1 MSYNKILK
9 KQIARYLP
17 KDYHEAKEFT
27 QFLESVSDNYDSF
40 DRDKKII
47 ENAFIVSEKEFNEV
61 VENLKSQN
69 EIRLKSISELKDA
82 IAAIDAG
89 LLDGSA
95 DTDDDILNI
104 ITLLKEQIRKTKE
117 LEKHLTEAKE
127 IAEKTAR
134 AKGDFLSTM
143 SHEIRTPLNAIIGYI
158 HLLKQENPMPSQVEY
173 LDILQISSKNL
184 LSLVNDI
191 LDFNKIEENKIV
203 FASSDIE
210 IRKLLNEIKMANKI
224 MADER
229 GNTIKIMVDEDIP
242 KYLVGDTTRLA
253 QVFNNLVSN
262 AIKFTNKGRITVEL
276 QLKAQEGNNSVIDF
290 SISDTG
296 IGINEE
302 SQKHIFHRFTQA
314 HKYITREYGGTG
326 LGLAIIQKL
335 LKLMGSDIKVKSTI
349 GEGSTFYFTLTLP
362 KSSLQEGVEIDMGS
376 EKLLLDGVRI
386 LLVEDIT
393 YNAMLAKKMLTN
405 WNAHVTVAD
414 NGLKA
419 VEKVK
424 TEEFDII
431 LMDVQMPIMDGITAT
446 KEIRKFNPDICIFPL
461 TAAVDAEIQA
471 EFAELGA
478 KEFILKPINPDALR
492 KTLLKWYNSRVIKN

>member
-1 MSYNKILK
+1 MSYNKLLK
-9 KQIARYLP
+9 KQIARHLP
-17 KDYHEAKEFT
+17 KDYQDAKELCE
-27 QFLESVSDNYDSF
+27 FLEAISDNYDSF

-47 ENAFIVSEKEFNEV
+47 ENAFIVSEREFNDV
-61 VENLKSQN
+61 VASLKNQN
-69 EIRLKSISELKDA
+69 EIRLKSISELKNV
-82 IAAIDAG
+82 ISAIDAG
-89 LLDGSA
+89 LLNGI
-95 DTDDDILNI
+95 TDSDNDILQI

-117 LEKHLTEAKE
+117 LEKYLTEAKE

-134 AKGDFLSTM
+134 AKSDFLSTM

-191 LDFNKIEENKIV
+191 LDFNKIEENKII

-229 GNTIKIMVDEDIP
+229 GNTIRIMVDEDIP

-262 AIKFTNKGRITVEL
+262 AIKFTTNGRITVEL
-276 QLKAQEGNNSVIDF
+276 QLKAQEGNNFIIDF

-335 LKLMGSDIKVKSTI
+335 LKLMGSEIRVKSKI

-362 KSSLQEGVEIDMGS
+362 KSSLQEGIEIDMGS
-376 EKLLLDGVRI
+376 EKLLLDGVRV

-405 WNAHVTVAD
+405 WNAQVTIAD

-424 TEEFDII
+424 MNEFDIV
-431 LMDVQMPIMDGITAT
+431 LMDVQMPVMDGITAT
-446 KEIRKFNPDICIFPL
+446 KEIRKFNQEINIFPL

-478 KEFILKPINPDALR
+478 NEFILKPINPDSLR
-492 KTLLKWYNSRVIKN
+492 KTLLKWYSSRGVKN

>member
-17 KDYHEAKEFT
+17 KDYHDANDLTE
-27 QFLESVSDNYDSF
+27 FLESISDNYDSF

-47 ENAFIVSEKEFNEV
+47 ENAFVVSEKEFNDV
-61 VENLKSQN
+61 VANLKNQN
-69 EIRLKSISELKDA
+69 EIRLKSISELKNA
-82 IAAIDAG
+82 ISAIDAG
-89 LLDGSA
+89 LLNGTTDS
-95 DTDDDILNI
+95 DDDILQI
-104 ITLLKEQIRKTKE
+104 ITLLKDQIRKTKE
-117 LEKHLTEAKE
+117 LEKYLTEAKD

-134 AKGDFLSTM
+134 AKSDFLSTM
-143 SHEIRTPLNAIIGYI
+143 SHEIRTPLNAIIGYL
-158 HLLKQENPMPSQVEY
+158 HLLKQENPMPSQLEY

-191 LDFNKIEENKIV
+191 LDFNKIEENKII

-229 GNTIKIMVDEDIP
+229 GNTIRIMVDEDIP

-262 AIKFTNKGRITVEL
+262 AIKFTTSGRITVEL
-276 QLKAQEGNNSVIDF
+276 QLKAQDGNNFIIDF
-290 SISDTG
+290 SVTDTG

-349 GEGSTFYFTLTLP
+349 GVGSTFYFTLTLP

-376 EKLLLDGVRI
+376 ENLLLDGVKI

-393 YNAMLAKKMLTN
+393 YNAMLAKKMLSN
-405 WNAHVTVAD
+405 WNALVTHAE
-414 NGLKA
+414 NGQIA
-419 VEKVK
+419 VEKVMN
-424 TEEFDII
+424 EEFDII
-431 LMDVQMPIMDGITAT
+431 LMDVQMPVMDGISAT
-446 KEIRKFNPDICIFPL
+446 KEIRKFNQEISIFPL

-478 KEFILKPINPDALR
+478 SEFILKPINPDSLR
-492 KTLLKWYNSRVIKN
+492 KTLLKWYNSRGVKN